1 MHCCNLLSFSIA
13 IKKKNSFR
21 FLLNFIWK
29 TSPRKRIAP
38 KEVPPSLCIFI
49 AVSVQALYCK
59 HRQERKGNKKAELA
73 MISSTSMHWR
83 ELYRVELRQGGQTNK
98 EAVTPQAVSHRLAT
112 NAQTRHKF
120 RTFQMRMKLFG
131 LIYSTA
137 CPCRTS
143 CNFYTNN
150 VHLWTGT
157 QSYRE
162 PLCIQ
167 KIIFFSKHGGWEREP
182 VIFLFEIYLPGMV
195 RKRKQEEKTAISA
208 KQLNE
213 PNYGDSDTWHC
224 PSQKNSPNVYTHTYG
239 EINIKYLY

>member
-29 TSPRKRIAP
+29 TSPRKRLAP

-167 KIIFFSKHGGWEREP
+167 KIFFFFPNMEDEKENLWSSSLKYICQGWSEKEN
-182 VIFLFEIYLPGMV
+182 
-195 RKRKQEEKTAISA
+195 RKRKQ
-208 KQLNE
+208 
-213 PNYGDSDTWHC
+213 
-224 PSQKNSPNVYTHTYG
+224 PSVQSSWMNPTTEIQILDIAQVKKIPQMSIYTHT
-239 EINIKYLY
+239 EKLI